1 MKEESQEILKNKIEE
16 KNLEEDGETKLKEN
30 EEVKLEELKNNQFGE
45 INKSI
50 KKLKIEETKLFEDLE
65 NNVSITLD
73 KPKFLKDNK
82 ITKAQ
87 IGTLIH
93 MWDVYKRQEKLL

>member
-16 KNLEEDGETKLKEN
+16 KNLKEDG
-30 EEVKLEELKNNQFGE
+30 EVKLEELKNNQFGE

-65 NNVSITLD
+65 NNVPITLD

-93 MWDVYKRQEKLL
+93 MCIQKLDENKHKFTI